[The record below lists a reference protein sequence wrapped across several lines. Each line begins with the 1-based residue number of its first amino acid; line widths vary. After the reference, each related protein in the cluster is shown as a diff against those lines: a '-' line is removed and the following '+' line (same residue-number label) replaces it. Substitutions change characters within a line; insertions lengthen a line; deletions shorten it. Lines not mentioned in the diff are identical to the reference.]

1 MRPAKLGKLNRCD
14 KARVAWCAED
24 VQELK
29 PDWSSERCIQFLQ
42 DNEDDIQCAMIERG
56 WDAIRALI
64 QCEELLERGWHS
76 NRKPQGD
83 SDAT

>member
-1 MRPAKLGKLNRCD
+1 MRPAKLGKLSRCD

-29 PDWSSERCIQFLQ
+29 PDWSAERCIQFLQ

-56 WDAIRALI
+56 WDAIRDLI
-64 QCEELLERGWHS
+64 RHEEHNPKGGQR
-76 NRKPQGD
+76 
-83 SDAT
+83 